1 MEETDIMKEEKILE
15 ILSSIRPE
23 FDFNESSDFIED
35 GFLDSYDIVSV
46 ITAIE
51 DEFGVI
57 IDGLDVIPENFE
69 TIDSIVK
76 LIEKSESR

>member
-1 MEETDIMKEEKILE
+1 MKDTILKILSE
-15 ILSSIRPE
+15 IRPE
-23 FDFNESSDFIED
+23 FDFKESSDFIED

-46 ITAIE
+46 ISAIE

>member
-46 ITAIE
+46 ISAIE